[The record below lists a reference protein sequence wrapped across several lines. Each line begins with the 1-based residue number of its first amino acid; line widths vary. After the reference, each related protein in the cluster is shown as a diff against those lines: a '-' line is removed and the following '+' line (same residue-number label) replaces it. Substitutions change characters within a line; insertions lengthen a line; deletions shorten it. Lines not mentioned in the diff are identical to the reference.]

1 MLESVLYWQSIVLM
15 EQFSLRD
22 ITVVQYYPT
31 SEDSKRQSFLMVWIF
46 LMVKKDESVDFI

>member
-1 MLESVLYWQSIVLM
+1 M